1 MPSRYPTPKPLVVV
15 IACDT
20 FPPDINGAARFSER
34 LAAGLQG
41 RNHEVH
47 VIAPSTNKRY
57 GVYRE
62 VHAGVPIVVHR
73 LKSYRVPRHKFL
85 RFISPFGLRSRLVKL
100 IKNIGPDVIH
110 IQSHLM
116 VGRFLSNVAR
126 ELGIRLVATN
136 HTMPENLVRY
146 SMLIPKLFERLAM
159 RLAWAD
165 TGNIISRASVITT
178 PTRKAA
184 EILNRATGISGIYAI
199 SCGIDSRPFASASPV
214 SNLKPRALFLGRLDY
229 EKHVHIL
236 IEAFSLLKNHPKA
249 TLEIVGDGSE
259 RESLESWAKEL
270 GVFDRVVFAGSIPD
284 TELSAAYARASVFVM
299 PSIAELQSIATMEA
313 MASGRPVIAANAAAL
328 PHLVHDGENGY
339 LFDPDNVEQL
349 SALLER
355 VFAMNDTELQTL
367 GDKSLH
373 LIQSHDIN
381 RTLDA
386 FEKIYRNQ
394 MADLSDTVD
403 NEPDYLLATS
413 SIAIVKSSASSARN
427 AAAAAR
433 GNLLSL
439 RSGVVERLNGV
450 RGESL
455 EKFDELKFEVSTRTA
470 QATRKIA
477 KSIAKA
483 LNRFR
488 NRDE

>member
-1 MPSRYPTPKPLVVV
+1 MPSRYPAPKPLVVV
-15 IACDT
+15 IGCDT
-20 FPPDINGAARFSER
+20 FPPDINGAARFAER
-34 LAAGLQG
+34 LAAGLQS

-47 VIAPSTNKRY
+47 VIAPATSKRY

-73 LKSYRVPRHKFL
+73 LKSRPVPRHKFL
-85 RFISPFGLRSRLVKL
+85 RYISPFGLRGRLVKL

-116 VGRFLSNVAR
+116 VGRYLSKVAR
-126 ELGIRLVATN
+126 ELDIRLVATN

-146 SMLIPKLFERLAM
+146 SMLIPKIFERLAM

-165 TGNIISRASVITT
+165 TGNIVSRASVVTT

-184 EILNRATGISGIYAI
+184 EILNRATGIAGIYAI
-199 SCGIDSRPFASASPV
+199 SCGIDSRPFASAAPV
-214 SNLKPRALFLGRLDY
+214 SNQHPRALFLGRLDY

-236 IEAFSLLKNHPKA
+236 IEAFSKLRTHSHA

-259 RESLESWAKEL
+259 RESLESWAEEC
-270 GVFDRVVFAGSIPD
+270 GISDRVVFAGSIPD
-284 TELSAAYARASVFVM
+284 SELSAAYARASVFVM

-313 MASGRPVIAANAAAL
+313 MASGRPILAANAAAL
-328 PHLVHDGENGY
+328 PHLVHDGENGF
-339 LFDPDNVEQL
+339 LFEPDNVEQL
-349 SALLER
+349 TELLER
-355 VFAMNDTELQTL
+355 VFGMNDSELQTF

-403 NEPDYLLATS
+403 NEPDYLLATR
-413 SIAIVKSSASSARN
+413 SIAIVTSSASSART
-427 AAAAAR
+427 AAVASR
-433 GNLLSL
+433 GNLSNLK
-439 RSGVVERLNGV
+439 SGVVERLNGV
-450 RGESL
+450 RGETL
-455 EKFDELKFEVSTRTA
+455 EKFDELKFEVTSRTA
-470 QATRKIA
+470 KATRKIA
-477 KSIAKA
+477 KSIAKT

>member
-15 IACDT
+15 IGCDT
-20 FPPDINGAARFSER
+20 FPPDINGAARFAER

-73 LKSYRVPRHKFL
+73 LKSYPVPQHKFL
-85 RFISPFGLRSRLVKL
+85 RYISPFGLRSRLMKL
-100 IKNIGPDVIH
+100 VKNIGPDVIH

-116 VGRFLSNVAR
+116 VGRYLSKVAR
-126 ELGIRLVATN
+126 ELNIRLVATN

-146 SMLIPKLFERLAM
+146 SLLMPKLFERLAT
-159 RLAWAD
+159 RLVWAD
-165 TGNIISRASVITT
+165 TGNVVSRAAVVTT
-178 PTRKAA
+178 PTRRAA
-184 EILNRATGISGIYAI
+184 EILNRATGIAGIYAI
-199 SCGIDSRPFASASPV
+199 SCGIDSRPFASAPPV
-214 SNLKPRALFLGRLDY
+214 SNQNPRALFLGRLDY

-236 IEAFSLLKNHPKA
+236 IEAFSNINSHQRA

-259 RESLESWAKEL
+259 RESLESWAQEC
-270 GVFDRVVFAGSIPD
+270 GVADRVVFAGSIPD
-284 TELSAAYARASVFVM
+284 SELSAAYARASVFVM

-328 PHLVHDGENGY
+328 PHLVHDGENGF
-339 LFDPDNVEQL
+339 LFEPDNVEQL
-349 SALLER
+349 AQLLDR
-355 VFAMNDTELQTL
+355 VFAMNDSDLQTL

-394 MADLSDTVD
+394 MIDLSDTVD
-403 NEPDYLLATS
+403 NEPDYLLATR
-413 SIAIVKSSASSARN
+413 SIAIVKSSARSARD
-427 AAAAAR
+427 AAASAR
-433 GNLLSL
+433 DSLSNI
-439 RSGVVERLNGV
+439 RSGVMERLNGV

-470 QATRKIA
+470 RATRKIA

>member
-1 MPSRYPTPKPLVVV
+1 MPSRYPAPKPLVVV
-15 IACDT
+15 IGCDT
-20 FPPDINGAARFSER
+20 FPPDINGAARFAER

-73 LKSYRVPRHKFL
+73 LKSYPVPQHKFL
-85 RFISPFGLRSRLVKL
+85 RYISPFGLRSRLVKL
-100 IKNIGPDVIH
+100 IKNIAPDVIH

-116 VGRFLSNVAR
+116 VGRFLTKVAR
-126 ELGIRLVATN
+126 ELDIRLVATN

-146 SMLIPKLFERLAM
+146 SMLVPKLFERLAM
-159 RLAWAD
+159 RIVWAD
-165 TGNIISRASVITT
+165 TGNIVGRASVVTT

-184 EILNRATGISGIYAI
+184 EILNRATGIAGIYAI
-199 SCGIDSRPFASASPV
+199 SCGIDSRPFASANPV
-214 SNLKPRALFLGRLDY
+214 SNQRPRALFLGRLDY
-229 EKHVHIL
+229 EKNVHIL
-236 IEAFSLLKNHPKA
+236 SEALSKLPSSSDA
-249 TLEIVGDGSE
+249 VLEIVGDGSE
-259 RESLESWAKEL
+259 RESLESWAQEC
-270 GVFDRVVFAGSIPD
+270 GAANRVFFSGSIPD
-284 TELSAAYARASVFVM
+284 SELAAAYARASVFVM

-313 MASGRPVIAANAAAL
+313 MASGRPVLAANAAAL
-328 PHLVHDGENGY
+328 PHLVHDGENGF
-339 LFDPDNVEQL
+339 LFEPDNVEQL
-349 SALLER
+349 TELLDR
-355 VFAMNDTELQTL
+355 VFAMNDAELQTL

-373 LIQSHDIN
+373 LVQSHDIN

-394 MADLSDTVD
+394 MADLSDSVD

-413 SIAIVKSSASSARN
+413 SIAIVKSSASSARA

-433 GNLLSL
+433 GNLSNL

-450 RGESL
+450 RGETL
-455 EKFDELKFEVSTRTA
+455 ERFDDLRFEVARRTSK
-470 QATRKIA
+470 ATRKIT
-477 KSIAKA
+477 KSIARA
-483 LNRFR
+483 LSRFR

>member
-1 MPSRYPTPKPLVVV
+1 MPSRYPSPKPLVVV
-15 IACDT
+15 IGCDT
-20 FPPDINGAARFSER
+20 FPPDINGAARFAER
-34 LAAGLQG
+34 LAAGLQN

-73 LKSYRVPRHKFL
+73 LKSYPVPRHKFL
-85 RFISPFGLRSRLVKL
+85 RYISPFGLRSRLAKL
-100 IKNIGPDVIH
+100 VKNIGPDVIH

-116 VGRFLSNVAR
+116 VGRFLSKVAR
-126 ELGIRLVATN
+126 ELDIRLVATN

-165 TGNIISRASVITT
+165 TGNIVSRASVITT

-214 SNLKPRALFLGRLDY
+214 SNQNPRALFLGRLDY

-236 IEAFSLLKNHPKA
+236 IEAFSMLKSHPNA

-259 RESLESWAKEL
+259 RESLESWAKEC
-270 GVFDRVVFAGSIPD
+270 GIFDRVIFAGSIPD
-284 TELSAAYARASVFVM
+284 TELTAAYARASVFVM

-328 PHLVHDGENGY
+328 PHLVHDGENGF
-339 LFDPDNVEQL
+339 LFEPDNVEQL

-355 VFAMNDTELQTL
+355 VFSMNDTELQTL

-394 MADLSDTVD
+394 MVDLSDTVD

-413 SIAIVKSSASSARN
+413 SIAIVKSSAKSARD

-433 GNLLSL
+433 GNLSNL
-439 RSGVVERLNGV
+439 RSGVIERLNGV
-450 RGESL
+450 RGETL
-455 EKFDELKFEVSTRTA
+455 EKFDELRFEVTSRTSK
-470 QATRKIA
+470 ATRKIA

>member
-1 MPSRYPTPKPLVVV
+1 MPSRYPAAKPLVVV
-15 IACDT
+15 IGCDT
-20 FPPDINGAARFSER
+20 FPPDINGAARFAER
-34 LAAGLQG
+34 LAAGLQT

-73 LKSYRVPRHKFL
+73 LKSHPVPRHKFL
-85 RFISPFGLRSRLVKL
+85 RYISPFGLRSRLVKL

-126 ELGIRLVATN
+126 ELDIRLVATN

-146 SMLIPKLFERLAM
+146 SMLIPKTFERLAM

-165 TGNIISRASVITT
+165 TGNIVSRASVVTT

-184 EILNRATGISGIYAI
+184 EILNRATGIAGIYAI
-199 SCGIDSRPFASASPV
+199 SCGIDSRPFASATPV
-214 SNLKPRALFLGRLDY
+214 SNQNPRALFLGRLDY

-236 IEAFSLLKNHPKA
+236 IEAFSKLKSHSNA
-249 TLEIVGDGSE
+249 SLEIVGDGSE
-259 RESLESWAKEL
+259 RASLESWAKEC
-270 GVFDRVVFAGSIPD
+270 GVADRVIFSGSIPD
-284 TELSAAYARASVFVM
+284 SELSAAYARASVFVM

-313 MASGRPVIAANAAAL
+313 MASGRPILAANAAAL
-328 PHLVHDGENGY
+328 PHLVHDGENGF
-339 LFDPDNVEQL
+339 LFEPDNVDEL
-349 SALLER
+349 TELLER
-355 VFAMNDTELQTL
+355 VFGMKDSELQTL

-413 SIAIVKSSASSARN
+413 SIAIVTSSASSARA

-433 GNLLSL
+433 GNLSNL

-450 RGESL
+450 RGETL
-455 EKFDELKFEVSTRTA
+455 EKFDELKFEVTSRTA
-470 QATRKIA
+470 KATRKIA
-477 KSIAKA
+477 KSIAKT

>member
-1 MPSRYPTPKPLVVV
+1 MASRYPSQKPLVVV
-15 IACDT
+15 IGCDT
-20 FPPDINGAARFSER
+20 FPPDINGAARFAER
-34 LAAGLQG
+34 LSAGLQG
-41 RNHEVH
+41 RGHEVH
-47 VIAPSTNKRY
+47 VIAPSTNNRY

-73 LKSYRVPRHKFL
+73 LKSYRVPRHNFL
-85 RFISPFGLRSRLVKL
+85 RFISPFGLRSKLVKL
-100 IKNIGPDVIH
+100 IKNIAPDVVH

-126 ELGIRLVATN
+126 ELDIRLVATN

-146 SMLIPKLFERLAM
+146 SLLIPKLLERLAM

-165 TGNIISRASVITT
+165 TGNIVSRAAVVTT

-184 EILNRATGISGIYAI
+184 EILNRATGIDGIYAI
-199 SCGIDSRPFASASPV
+199 SCGIDSRPFASAKPV
-214 SNLKPRALFLGRLDY
+214 SNNKPRALFLGRLDY

-236 IEAFSLLKNHPKA
+236 IEAFSKLQSHQSA
-249 TLEIVGDGSE
+249 VLEIVGDGSQ
-259 RESLESWAKEL
+259 RESLESWASEC
-270 GVFDRVVFAGSIPD
+270 GVASRVVFSGLIPER
-284 TELSAAYARASVFVM
+284 ELSAAYARASVFVM

-313 MASGRPVIAANAAAL
+313 MASARPVIAANAAAL
-328 PHLVHDGENGY
+328 PHLVHDGENGF
-339 LFDPDNVEQL
+339 LFAPDNVEQL
-349 SALLER
+349 AGLLSR
-355 VFAMNDTELQTL
+355 VFDMNDSELQTL

-413 SIAIVKSSASSARN
+413 SIAIVQTSASSARD
-427 AAAAAR
+427 AASSAR
-433 GNLLSL
+433 GNLSNL
-439 RSGVVERLNGV
+439 RSGVLERLNGV
-450 RGESL
+450 RGETL
-455 EKFDELKFEVSTRTA
+455 ERFDDLKFEVTRQTSR
-470 QATRKIA
+470 ATRKIG
-477 KSIAKA
+477 KSITRA